1 MQKCTI
7 TRRGQGSFDA
17 SRLYFNSPKF
27 RQASCSQSLL
37 ALSNSVVS
45 GSWVND
51 MKAIT
56 NSCEARNAMKF
67 HFCICKDNPW
77 WNWKRSAAHHQKKT
91 CKMIWTM
98 KLIFCWK
105 IESYIITYLV
115 KNLVCYGRVCM
126 TLRKLMHFL
135 ATFFLMTYYSRV
147 RSLILLHSVAQVM
160 REITCG
166 LIIMTRKDAQC

>member
-56 NSCEARNAMKF
+56 HSCEARNAMKF

-77 WNWKRSAAHHQKKT
+77 WNWKRSAAHHQRKT
-91 CKMIWTM
+91 CKMIWTI
-98 KLIFCWK
+98 KRIFKHILFEIARKNPSFEFSRRKCIFLCSGK
-105 IESYIITYLV
+105 IQ
-115 KNLVCYGRVCM
+115 
-126 TLRKLMHFL
+126 
-135 ATFFLMTYYSRV
+135 
-147 RSLILLHSVAQVM
+147 SL
-160 REITCG
+160 
-166 LIIMTRKDAQC
+166 

>member
-27 RQASCSQSLL
+27 RQASCSSQSLL
-37 ALSNSVVS
+37 ALSSSVVS

-56 NSCEARNAMKF
+56 HSCEARNAMKF

-77 WNWKRSAAHHQKKT
+77 WNWKRSAAHHQRKT
-91 CKMIWTM
+91 CKTIWTI
-98 KLIFCWK
+98 KRIFKHILFEIARKKSVIWIFKPKMYIFMQRKNSITITTLLK
-105 IESYIITYLV
+105 IKKVTKNQIFLVNV
-115 KNLVCYGRVCM
+115 KNTVFR
-126 TLRKLMHFL
+126 
-135 ATFFLMTYYSRV
+135 
-147 RSLILLHSVAQVM
+147 
-160 REITCG
+160 
-166 LIIMTRKDAQC
+166 

>member
-77 WNWKRSAAHHQKKT
+77 WNWKRSAAHHQKKNMQNDMNYKEDFQT
-91 CKMIWTM
+91 HFVWNCQKKSIIW
-98 KLIFCWK
+98 IFTPKRYIFMQCTVGRKPK
-105 IESYIITYLV
+105 ICPIF
-115 KNLVCYGRVCM
+115 
-126 TLRKLMHFL
+126 RKKFCI
-135 ATFFLMTYYSRV
+135 FFF
-147 RSLILLHSVAQVM
+147 
-160 REITCG
+160 
-166 LIIMTRKDAQC
+166 TRTSN